1 MLKVSLL
8 LFFSLISQMVF
19 SQKFLKEGDKVIPFS
34 IKTTD
39 GKIIEVGK
47 TNGKVIYLNF
57 FATWCPPCIKELPY
71 VEKKIWKTI
80 KNTNFVMVALGR
92 EHSVAEM
99 IEFKK
104 QKKFT
109 MPIAADSNRKVF
121 SLFAPQD
128 IPRNVV
134 IDKDGKILWNKSGFN
149 EKELEQMISLIR
161 KKLE

>member
-1 MLKVSLL
+1 MLRFSFLL
-8 LFFSLISQMVF
+8 YFSLMGQVVF

-34 IKTTD
+34 VKTTD

-47 TNGKVIYLNF
+47 TKGKVIYLIF

-80 KNTNFVMVALGR
+80 KHPDFVMVALGR
-92 EHSVAEM
+92 EHSTKDM
-99 IEFKK
+99 LSFKK
-104 QKKFT
+104 QKKLT
-109 MPIAADSNRKVF
+109 MPIAADINRKVF
-121 SLFAPQD
+121 SLFAPKE

-134 IDKDGKILWNKSGFN
+134 IGKDGTILWNKSGFN
-149 EKELEQMISLIR
+149 EKELEEMISLIR